1 MINDKSLLTDERI
14 KQTTKGVVLDN
25 GYWACAQCHSRR
37 QTHFYK
43 YLSTVL
49 DKEIVYC
56 RNCINMGRMDNIT
69 EIYIIESQHVMTP
82 CHYQLPFKLSEQQQ
96 FASDKIVS
104 AIAGFRSLLLHAV
117 TGAGKT
123 EMIFEGIKFARNHGY
138 NVAIVSPRVDVVLE
152 VSMRI
157 KAAFHEEK
165 IDVLHQSSQQQY
177 NGHFVIATIHQ
188 LYRFK
193 QHFDVIIVDE
203 VDAFPLPTEPTL
215 IQALQH
221 ASKLK
226 HCHILMTATPTKA
239 LMKQISNLEIIQLP
253 ARFHRY
259 PLPVPQF
266 KFLRIN
272 PNKKQYK
279 LLRFLQH
286 QVNQRRYTLVFFN
299 NIALMKQ
306 LYQLYKAE
314 IPSLTYVY
322 SNDVF
327 RFDKVKRLRNG
338 EHTVVFTTT
347 ILERGFTMA
356 KLDVVIIN
364 SHQFETSAII
374 QISGRVGRKAEAPTG
389 SVFCMH
395 EGITLSM
402 IKAQYQIRKMNQLA
416 QKRGWID

>member
-14 KQTTKGVVLDN
+14 RQTTKGVILDN
-25 GYWACAQCHSRR
+25 GYWTCSQCHSHRP
-37 QTHFYK
+37 THFYK
-43 YLSTVL
+43 YQSMVL
-49 DKEIVYC
+49 NKPIVYC
-56 RNCINMGRMDNIT
+56 RNCINMGGMDNIT
-69 EIYIIESQHVMTP
+69 EVYIIESHNVVTP
-82 CHYQLPFKLSEQQQ
+82 CHYQLSFKLSEQQQ
-96 FASDKIVS
+96 FASDKILS
-104 AIAGFRSLLLHAV
+104 AIASFHSLLLHAV

-123 EMIFEGIKFARNHGY
+123 EMIFEGIKYARNQGY

-157 KAAFHEEK
+157 KAAFREEE
-165 IDVLHQSSQQQY
+165 IDVLHQSSQQQF
-177 NGHFVIATIHQ
+177 NGHFIIATVHQ

-215 IQALQH
+215 IKALQR

-226 HCHILMTATPTKA
+226 HCHILMTATPTKS
-239 LMKQISNLEIIQLP
+239 LIRQISNLEIIQLP
-253 ARFHRY
+253 ARFHRH

-272 PNKKQYK
+272 PNKKQYQ

-286 QVNQRRYTLVFFN
+286 QVSQQRYTLVFFN
-299 NIALMKQ
+299 DIILMKQ
-306 LYQLYKAE
+306 LYQLYKDAL
-314 IPSLTYVY
+314 PSLIYVY

-327 RFDKVKRLRNG
+327 RFDKVKRLRDG
-338 EHTVVFTTT
+338 EHAIVFTTT

-402 IKAQYQIRKMNQLA
+402 LQAQYQIKKMNKLA
-416 QKRGWID
+416 KKRGWID

>member
-1 MINDKSLLTDERI
+1 M
-14 KQTTKGVVLDN
+14 
-25 GYWACAQCHSRR
+25 
-37 QTHFYK
+37 
-43 YLSTVL
+43 
-49 DKEIVYC
+49 
-56 RNCINMGRMDNIT
+56 
-69 EIYIIESQHVMTP
+69 
-82 CHYQLPFKLSEQQQ
+82 
-96 FASDKIVS
+96 
-104 AIAGFRSLLLHAV
+104 
-117 TGAGKT
+117 
-123 EMIFEGIKFARNHGY
+123 
-138 NVAIVSPRVDVVLE
+138 
-152 VSMRI
+152 
-157 KAAFHEEK
+157 
-165 IDVLHQSSQQQY
+165 
-177 NGHFVIATIHQ
+177 
-188 LYRFK
+188 
-193 QHFDVIIVDE
+193 IIVDE

-253 ARFHRY
+253 ARFHRHPY
-259 PLPVPQF
+259 PCLNLNSLESIPI
-266 KFLRIN
+266 RSNIN
-272 PNKKQYK
+272 YYDFTTSSQSTTIYAS
-279 LLRFLQH
+279 L
-286 QVNQRRYTLVFFN
+286 FN
-299 NIALMKQ
+299 NITLMKQ

-389 SVFCMH
+389 SVFCLH

-416 QKRGWID
+416 QKEGG

>member
-1 MINDKSLLTDERI
+1 
-14 KQTTKGVVLDN
+14 
-25 GYWACAQCHSRR
+25 
-37 QTHFYK
+37 
-43 YLSTVL
+43 
-49 DKEIVYC
+49 
-56 RNCINMGRMDNIT
+56 
-69 EIYIIESQHVMTP
+69 
-82 CHYQLPFKLSEQQQ
+82 
-96 FASDKIVS
+96 
-104 AIAGFRSLLLHAV
+104 
-117 TGAGKT
+117 KT
-123 EMIFEGIKFARNHGY
+123 EMIFEGIKYARNQGY

-157 KAAFHEEK
+157 KAAFREEE
-165 IDVLHQSSQQQY
+165 IDVLHQSSQQQF
-177 NGHFVIATIHQ
+177 NGHFIIATVHQ

-215 IQALQH
+215 IKALQR

-226 HCHILMTATPTKA
+226 HCHILMTATPTKS
-239 LMKQISNLEIIQLP
+239 LIRQISNLEIIQLP
-253 ARFHRY
+253 ARFHRH
-259 PLPVPQF
+259 PLPVSQF

-272 PNKKQYK
+272 PNKKQYQ

-286 QVNQRRYTLVFFN
+286 QVSQQRYTLVFFN
-299 NIALMKQ
+299 DIILMKQ
-306 LYQLYKAE
+306 LYRLY
-314 IPSLTYVY
+314 
-322 SNDVF
+322 
-327 RFDKVKRLRNG
+327 KVKRLRDG
-338 EHTVVFTTT
+338 EHAIVFTTT

-402 IKAQYQIRKMNQLA
+402 LQAQYQIK
-416 QKRGWID
+416 